1 MDFEQDFENFEH
13 IEIKEIEIFYKTAIL
28 TCHRLLKQYVQDKSK
43 YDDELKEKCEQVL
56 NDCSYTIYEKM
67 NKIKNIIENWEY

>member
-1 MDFEQDFENFEH
+1 MDFEKDFENLEH

-56 NDCSYTIYEKM
+56 NDCSYAIYEKM
-67 NKIKNIIENWEY
+67 YEIKKMIENY